1 VSKIKRIILLS
12 LLIGLL
18 WGSFSISV
26 AQNEVR
32 VESLTVSLL
41 PQFNDQRLLIIYEAA
56 LEAPGSAVLAIPSA
70 VELEAALYRADDR
83 KLSEIEA
90 EFEGASDGGFIR
102 FTSPAAN
109 ARLELYQ
116 DVIPR
121 QAEHF
126 VDFTL
131 PAQRYDL
138 VSLHWLAT
146 FPLDASN
153 FVTNPP
159 MKPFCQ
165 QVDASQTIEWYRE
178 SDEPSFVVTEE
189 SPSEGTNLTVT
200 YIGLAVVFLM
210 RFGLMLHGVWRLRT
224 EEGSS
229 GICSQFFNLSF
240 RGTRNLSFLQAQ
252 RFLVPRNDKL
262 RRFLWSLV
270 QL

>member
-1 VSKIKRIILLS
+1 MSKIKRIILFS

-70 VELEAALYRADDR
+70 VELEAALYRADDG

-90 EFEGASDGGFIR
+90 EFEGASDGRFIR

-121 QAEHF
+121 QAERF

-131 PAQRYDL
+131 PTQRYDL
-138 VSLHWLAT
+138 DSLRWLAT

-159 MKPFCQ
+159 MKPLGQNHFGMEEFERE
-165 QVDASQTIEWYRE
+165 VAPLPAGTDASQTIEWYRE

-189 SPSEGTNLTVT
+189 STSEGQNLTVT

-210 RFGLMLHGVWRLRT
+210 GFGLMLHGLHGVWRLRR
-224 EEGSS
+224 EE
-229 GICSQFFNLSF
+229 
-240 RGTRNLSFLQAQ
+240 
-252 RFLVPRNDKL
+252 
-262 RRFLWSLV
+262 
-270 QL
+270 